1 MKTHL
6 IIPPSGYIAQRWQ
19 EHNTMPPLGILYIAA
34 VLEKNNLPVRVTA
47 SDVLKLKS
55 GDILRAIR
63 DYDADAVGMSITTE
77 NRFEIFGLL
86 KAIKAEFPEKLLIVG
101 GPHATMA
108 GMDMMAHIPAI
119 DLAVIGEGE
128 RTILEIAAWHD
139 AGANEGELA
148 KIKGIIFRRDGRAF
162 FTGTRPMIENLD
174 PLPFPA
180 KHLIPM
186 DKYDFLWPVD
196 GRLLRA
202 TNIITSR
209 GCPFNCNFCP
219 TPFTWGRQ
227 VRGYS
232 PQRVVEEIRWNRER
246 FGAEVLWFFDDTF
259 NYNVKR
265 TEELCRLIIREK
277 LGIRFVAELRI
288 DVLSYDL
295 LALMR
300 EAGVQYISFGVEA
313 GSERV
318 RREII
323 HKNISN
329 DQVFQA
335 VDWAERLDV
344 RATAFFIFSHP
355 TETWAEAQES
365 LQIIDRI
372 KGKVDIT
379 ISILHIYP
387 GTELEAY
394 AKEKKLLPADFSWSR
409 HDRRVDTLP
418 AAQGDV
424 PLFKERFTWAQI
436 GELILKWSA
445 GANKTSPWRRLPAVL
460 RSIRS
465 FRDIH
470 KYLVIGL
477 VYLRIKL
484 FHR

>member
-6 IIPPSGYIAQRWQ
+6 IIPPSGYIAQRWKD
-19 EHNTMPPLGILYIAA
+19 HNTMPPLGILYIAA
-34 VLEKNNLPVRVTA
+34 VLEKNGLPVRVTA
-47 SDVLKLKS
+47 SDVLQLNT

-63 DYDADAVGMSITTE
+63 DYDADAIGLSITTE
-77 NRFEIFGLL
+77 NRFETIALL
-86 KAIKAEFPEKLLIVG
+86 GAIKAEFPEKLLIVG

-108 GMDMMAHIPAI
+108 GLDLVTNIQAI
-119 DLAVIGEGE
+119 DLAVVGEGE
-128 RTILEIAAWHD
+128 QTIIDIAAWHR
-139 AGANEGELA
+139 AGADPGQRVG
-148 KIKGIIFRRDGRAF
+148 IKGIVYRRQGQAF
-162 FTGTRPMIENLD
+162 FTGPRPMIANLD

-186 DKYDFLWPVD
+186 ERYDFKWPVE

-219 TPFTWGRQ
+219 TPFTWGRR

-232 PQRVVEEIRWNRER
+232 PGRVIEEIRWNRDR

-259 NYNVKR
+259 NYSAKR
-265 TEELCRLIIREK
+265 TEELCRLLIREK
-277 LGIRFVAELRI
+277 LGIRFVAEVRI
-288 DVLSYDL
+288 DILSYDL

-318 RREII
+318 RRDII

-329 DQVFQA
+329 AQVLQT
-335 VDWAERLDV
+335 VDWVSRLDIQ
-344 RATAFFIFSHP
+344 ATAFFIFSHP
-355 TETWAEAQES
+355 TETWAEARES
-365 LQIIDRI
+365 LQFIDQI
-372 KGKVDIT
+372 KDRVDIT
-379 ISILHIYP
+379 VSILHIYP
-387 GTELEAY
+387 GTELETY
-394 AKEKKLLPADFSWSR
+394 ARDKGLLPADFSWSR
-409 HDRRVDTLP
+409 PDRRVDTLP

-424 PLFKERFTWAQI
+424 PLFKDQFTWAQI
-436 GELILKWSA
+436 GELIIQWSV
-445 GANKTSPWRRLPAVL
+445 GAKKVSLWKKLPDVW

-465 FRDIH
+465 LRDLY

-477 VYLRIKL
+477 VYARIKL
-484 FHR
+484 FGK